1 MGWVNSSGLFSM
13 AGNFVLGLANFWYNK
28 DRERRG
34 LGEIPE
40 NILVYIDDILLVND
54 DIGEHK

>member
-1 MGWVNSSGLFSM
+1 M